1 MYMYIYIYIQKNTH
15 THTEIYIHYVPKCMS
30 CHKAIVVMIGRA
42 HCFHAYI
49 YMYIYMYT
57 YSILYK
63 KVVEQRSAR
72 SETQEA
78 LSLFKKAEWQRRDTS
93 ASDQ

>member
-1 MYMYIYIYIQKNTH
+1 
-15 THTEIYIHYVPKCMS
+15 
-30 CHKAIVVMIGRA
+30 
-42 HCFHAYI
+42 
-49 YMYIYMYT
+49 MYT